1 MHKGSQHFQRGLE
14 RSCMLLDVFA
24 TSCPT
29 NLEIYNQAGWNENT
43 TRAFKKRIMHIN
55 YVECKSGCL
64 LHRKKRVFPPFKR
77 RQWLCCCDLH
87 ERAQQML
94 RFFHKTQ
101 GVHSIYEYLPS
112 QQLILEQE
120 TKNEWMTKRVSLL
133 TLINHLRVLIVDMLS
148 HCKPSFL
155 KVILLLTHD
164 VLKNPQA

>member
-1 MHKGSQHFQRGLE
+1 MYKGSQHFQRGLE

-29 NLEIYNQAGWNENT
+29 NLEIYNPAGWNENT

-64 LHRKKRVFPPFKR
+64 LHRKKECFPLSKEDNGFVVVIYMRELSKCWDSFKI
-77 RQWLCCCDLH
+77 
-87 ERAQQML
+87 
-94 RFFHKTQ
+94 Q

-120 TKNEWMTKRVSLL
+120 TKNEWMMKRVSLL

>member
-1 MHKGSQHFQRGLE
+1 MYKGSQHFQRGLE

-29 NLEIYNQAGWNENT
+29 NLKIYYPAGWNENT

-94 RFFHKTQ
+94 RFLQ
-101 GVHSIYEYLPS
+101 NARSALN
-112 QQLILEQE
+112 LRILALAIADFGA
-120 TKNEWMTKRVSLL
+120 KNEWMMKRVSLL
-133 TLINHLRVLIVDMLS
+133 TLINHLRVLIVVMLS